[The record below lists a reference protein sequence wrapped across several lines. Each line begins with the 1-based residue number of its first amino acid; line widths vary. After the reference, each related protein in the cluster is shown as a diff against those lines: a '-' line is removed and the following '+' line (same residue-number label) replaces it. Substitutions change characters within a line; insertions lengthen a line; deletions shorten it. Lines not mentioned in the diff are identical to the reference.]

1 MYSHIIGIDDEL
13 WDLVEDGVTF
23 SEMDE
28 EGMVNNTTR
37 KLFSN
42 EQKKQKTLQG

>member
-1 MYSHIIGIDDEL
+1 
-13 WDLVEDGVTF
+13 
-23 SEMDE
+23 MDE

-42 EQKKQKTLQG
+42 EQKKQETLQG